1 MRGPQRQR
9 RPPQSVIDSAVP
21 RRYFRGAK
29 AYYLGNRTPGQDH
42 DSVVRLRVRSIPK
55 RLHGSL
61 GARHFTQ
68 NPLTNA
74 AVVRGV
80 CMLPTAGFQVV
91 MATMG
96 RTLARALNLKRK
108 MTVSGAEEEEEGGG
122 SRGTDDHG
130 GGGTERASAA
140 AAAAAAA
147 TAAEGGGGGG
157 RLSAGHDQ
165 NQPPTHSSSL

>member
-1 MRGPQRQR
+1 MRSPSLSD
-9 RPPQSVIDSAVP
+9 SVAVHS
-21 RRYFRGAK
+21 YFRGAK

-61 GARHFTQ
+61 GPRHFGQ

-108 MTVSGAEEEEEGGG
+108 MTVSGGEGEG
-122 SRGTDDHG
+122 
-130 GGGTERASAA
+130 EAA
-140 AAAAAAA
+140 AAAAAAETVCLSVA
-147 TAAEGGGGGG
+147 CLGASAVG
-157 RLSAGHDQ
+157 RT
-165 NQPPTHSSSL
+165 P

>member
-1 MRGPQRQR
+1 M
-9 RPPQSVIDSAVP
+9 
-21 RRYFRGAK
+21 
-29 AYYLGNRTPGQDH
+29 
-42 DSVVRLRVRSIPK
+42 VRLRVRSIPK

-108 MTVSGAEEEEEGGG
+108 MTVSGGRRWEDRRRSCRRRRCGHG
-122 SRGTDDHG
+122 RG
-130 GGGTERASAA
+130 R
-140 AAAAAAA
+140 
-147 TAAEGGGGGG
+147 GGGGG
-157 RLSAGHDQ
+157 RRRGVGG
-165 NQPPTHSSSL
+165 